1 MPSNQLSPDGSLRE
15 PALAELLEDPIMKLL
30 WRRDG
35 LRMEDVA
42 EQLKTARQRFRQSGV
57 VTMSRISTAA

>member
-15 PALAELLEDPIMKLL
+15 PALAELLEDPIMQLL

-42 EQLKTARQRFRQSGV
+42 EQLNSARKRFRQSRV
-57 VTMSRISTAA
+57 AAIPPISTAA

>member
-1 MPSNQLSPDGSLRE
+1 MPLNQLSPDGSLRE
-15 PALAELLEDPIMKLL
+15 PALAELLEDPIMQLL

-42 EQLKTARQRFRQSGV
+42 EQLDAARQRFRQSRL
-57 VTMSRISTAA
+57 TAISPISTAA